1 MVLLWLIY
9 FNSPGCVSHE
19 ITVVEMFVEWVEIKL
34 VSHWHLK
41 KINSHLLVGVWS
53 SCNSYQV
60 TSCPMVS
67 VISLPFHREW
77 HCWFIASFSFFI
89 SSELH
94 AMLLI
99 FLPTFYVSFLIFL
112 YILLWIL
119 ICVLSFDLYS
129 RQAIWFS

>member
-9 FNSPGCVSHE
+9 FNSAGCVSHE
-19 ITVVEMFVEWVEIKL
+19 IIVMEMFIEWVEIKL

-60 TSCPMVS
+60 TSSPMVS
-67 VISLPFHREW
+67 VMFLAFPWGVTLLINH
-77 HCWFIASFSFFI
+77 FSFLLY

-99 FLPTFYVSFLIFL
+99 FLSTFYVSFLIFP
-112 YILLWIL
+112 YIILWIL
-119 ICVLSFDLYS
+119 ICLLSFDLYS